1 MCVIFQGLED
11 LSGGLL
17 HRQEAEFSGFSVCK
31 IGGSTTLSR
40 RPLKPYLR
48 LLSGPF
54 ILKDSKRAEQY

>member
-31 IGGSTTLSR
+31 LGGSTTL
-40 RPLKPYLR
+40 
-48 LLSGPF
+48 
-54 ILKDSKRAEQY
+54 